1 MNAKHKIILEAPLS
15 SNLHKKA
22 HAIYLMDPKAKL
34 AKLPTKSKIFTVI
47 RGPHVNN
54 KSREHFQY
62 QKHKWAITTQLGPNL
77 MKHFLSK
84 HAKDP
89 FVSSIYLRNR
99 KYDVSLETNENKL
112 FHFGKDILSKNSQE
126 KIRINS
132 RSNSSIYSWMCF
144 ILSG

>member
-84 HAKDP
+84 HTKDP
-89 FVSSIYLRNR
+89 FVSTRYLRNR
-99 KYDVSLETNENKL
+99 KDSVSMETDESNL
-112 FHFGKDILSKNSQE
+112 FHFGKDLLAENSQE
-126 KIRINS
+126 KIRIVS
-132 RSNSSIYSWMCF
+132 RSNRSIYS
-144 ILSG
+144 